1 MSSDNPFMNRG
12 ASQPPSAAISG
23 GGGQSAPRPGTVS
36 GAPSAGRSSRQL
48 SPLPTVMAAVLI
60 VISMGLAVIV
70 LRGMNSDVTLPFA
83 TAGYV
88 LTPFLTAACLIW
100 ARALD
105 LRGQGDP
112 TYLRAD
118 GQRRLKFLGVLVL
131 VSFAPSLAFIWYIA
145 SYVGSVIA

>member
-12 ASQPPSAAISG
+12 TSQAPSAAVSG
-23 GGGQSAPRPGTVS
+23 GGGKSAPRPSTVS

-48 SPLPTVMAAVLI
+48 STLPTVTAAVLI
-60 VISMGLAVIV
+60 VISMGLAFVV
-70 LRGMNSDVTLPFA
+70 LRGMNSDATLPFA
-83 TAGYV
+83 IAGYI
-88 LTPFLTAACLIW
+88 LTPFLTAGCLIW

-105 LRGQGDP
+105 LRGQGDS

-131 VSFAPSLAFIWYIA
+131 VSFIPSLAFIWYIA

>member
-12 ASQPPSAAISG
+12 PRPAPATQPTSPGSTPGPIAPGAAPRTSG
-23 GGGQSAPRPGTVS
+23 GA
-36 GAPSAGRSSRQL
+36 SRTL
-48 SPLPTVMAAVLI
+48 SVVPTLVAIALILLSIVLAFVVIRGLNSDAVLP
-60 VISMGLAVIV
+60 LAI
-70 LRGMNSDVTLPFA
+70 
-83 TAGYV
+83 AGYIC
-88 LTPFLTAACLIW
+88 TPFLTAACLIW

-112 TYLRAD
+112 AYLRAD

-131 VSFAPSLAFIWYIA
+131 LSFFPALAFIWYIA